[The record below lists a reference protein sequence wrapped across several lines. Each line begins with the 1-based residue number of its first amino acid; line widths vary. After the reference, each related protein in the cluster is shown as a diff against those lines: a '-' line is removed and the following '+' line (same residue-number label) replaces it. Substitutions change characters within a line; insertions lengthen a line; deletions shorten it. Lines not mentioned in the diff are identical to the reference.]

1 MLDQSEINPVRP
13 LVSIVTIVLNGAQEL
28 RQTLDSVLQ
37 QTYEL
42 VEHIVI
48 DGGSTDGTVEILKE
62 YEPHL
67 EYWTTEKDGGI
78 SDAFNKGIRKAGGEI
93 VGLLNAGDWYEPDTV
108 QQVVAV
114 FQSDRNI
121 GVICGSLQFWKGN
134 RKEYLCRS
142 VPHLLEREMS
152 VTHPTCFVRRDL
164 YAKVGPFSLDYKLAM
179 DYEMLLRLKKL
190 GCRFVSLERVLAN
203 MQHNGVSEENWQAAL
218 RETHKARNELL
229 DSSFYTTIWYYW
241 FLNLKRRVRL
251 LLEWLGWDVVLRF
264 YRKRIALVKKIK

>member
-13 LVSIVTIVLNGAQEL
+13 LVSIITIVLNGAQEL

-42 VEHIVI
+42 VEYIVI

-67 EYWTTEKDGGI
+67 DYWTTEKDGGI

-179 DYEMLLRLKKL
+179 DYEMLLRLKKS